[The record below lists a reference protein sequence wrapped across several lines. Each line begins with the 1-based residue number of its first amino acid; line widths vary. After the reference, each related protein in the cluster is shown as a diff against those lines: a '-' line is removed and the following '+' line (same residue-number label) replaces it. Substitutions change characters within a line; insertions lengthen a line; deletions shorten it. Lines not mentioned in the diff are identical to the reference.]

1 VSRGSRRCSADATIA
16 TPLERGHQGALAG
29 IAAACQQREKR
40 KRGSEVRKSRQQLSH
55 RASHH
60 IAVRSPVVSGG
71 MHALPLAVSTDLED
85 VLQLGPLL
93 LLALLYARRVRT
105 LAGRSSIGSGHPV
118 PGWRQAC
125 FYGGLVTIAASLTS
139 LGGASQDLLYMHMVE
154 HLLVGD
160 IAALLIVLGL
170 TGPLIAPI
178 LKIKLFDRL
187 RVLSHPAIAFPL
199 WAIDLYVWHIPTLYQ
214 AALRHGGV
222 HALEHAMFLAFGV
235 NMWMCLVGPL
245 PTPGWFGNL
254 GRLFY
259 IVAVRLAGTVLGNI
273 FLWSGTVFYP
283 FYSHGDAVH
292 HISPLADQNI
302 AGAIMMVEESFLT
315 LGLFCWLF
323 LRAAREGEERQNLLD
338 YAQLHGLELSDE
350 RAARAVAAG
359 RGAELKRR
367 LEGRAEAIE
376 PVERA

>member
-1 VSRGSRRCSADATIA
+1 
-16 TPLERGHQGALAG
+16 
-29 IAAACQQREKR
+29 
-40 KRGSEVRKSRQQLSH
+40 
-55 RASHH
+55 
-60 IAVRSPVVSGG
+60 
-71 MHALPLAVSTDLED
+71 MHALQLAVSTDIEAA
-85 VLQLGPLL
+85 LQLGPLAL
-93 LLALLYARRVRT
+93 VGLLYARRVRT
-105 LAGRSSIGSGHPV
+105 LATTRNPV

-125 FYGGLVTIAASLTS
+125 FYAGFVTIAAALTS
-139 LGGASQDLLYMHMVE
+139 LGSASQDLLYMHMIE
-154 HLLVGD
+154 HLLLGD

-170 TGPLIAPI
+170 TGPVIAPI

-199 WAIDLYVWHIPTLYQ
+199 WAADLYIWHAPALYQ
-214 AALRHGGV
+214 AALRHSGV
-222 HALEHAMFLAFGV
+222 HALEHAMFLAFGI

-245 PTPGWFGNL
+245 PTPSWFGNL
-254 GRLFY
+254 GRLGY
-259 IVAVRLAGTVLGNI
+259 IVIVRLAGTVLGNI

-283 FYSHGDAVH
+283 FYSRGDAIH

-338 YAQLHGLELSDE
+338 YAQSQGLELSDE

-359 RGAELKRR
+359 RGAELRRR
-367 LEGRAEAIE
+367 LEARTGT
-376 PVERA
+376 VERT

>member
-1 VSRGSRRCSADATIA
+1 
-16 TPLERGHQGALAG
+16 
-29 IAAACQQREKR
+29 
-40 KRGSEVRKSRQQLSH
+40 
-55 RASHH
+55 
-60 IAVRSPVVSGG
+60 
-71 MHALPLAVSTDLED
+71 MHALPLAVSTDLEAA
-85 VLQLGPLL
+85 LQLGPLAV
-93 LLALLYARRVRT
+93 LALLYARRVQA
-105 LAGRSSIGSGHPV
+105 LAGSKHPV

-125 FYGGLVTIAASLTS
+125 FYAGFVVIAAALTALDS
-139 LGGASQDLLYMHMVE
+139 ASQELLYMHMVE

-178 LKIKLFDRL
+178 LRIKLFNRL
-187 RVLSHPAIAFPL
+187 RALSHPAIAFPL
-199 WAIDLYVWHIPTLYQ
+199 WTIDLYVWHIPVLYQ
-214 AALRHGGV
+214 AALRHTGV
-222 HALEHAMFLAFGV
+222 HALEHAMFLGFGI

-283 FYSHGDAVH
+283 FYSRGDAVH

-323 LRAAREGEERQNLLD
+323 LRAARESEERQNLLD
-338 YAQLHGLELSDE
+338 YAQSQGLELSE
-350 RAARAVAAG
+350 ARAARAVAAG
-359 RGAELKRR
+359 RGPELRRR
-367 LEGRAEAIE
+367 LEGRAGTA
-376 PVERA
+376 ERT

>member
-1 VSRGSRRCSADATIA
+1 
-16 TPLERGHQGALAG
+16 
-29 IAAACQQREKR
+29 
-40 KRGSEVRKSRQQLSH
+40 
-55 RASHH
+55 
-60 IAVRSPVVSGG
+60 
-71 MHALPLAVSTDLED
+71 MHALQLAVSTDIEAA
-85 VLQLGPLL
+85 LQLGPLAL
-93 LLALLYARRVRT
+93 VGLLYARRVRT
-105 LAGRSSIGSGHPV
+105 LASTRHPV

-125 FYGGLVTIAASLTS
+125 FYAGFVTIAAALTS
-139 LGGASQDLLYMHMVE
+139 LGSASQDLLYMHMIE
-154 HLLVGD
+154 HLLLGD

-187 RVLSHPAIAFPL
+187 RALSHPAIAFPL
-199 WAIDLYVWHIPTLYQ
+199 WAADLYVWHAPALYQ
-214 AALRHGGV
+214 AALRHSGV
-222 HALEHAMFLAFGV
+222 HALEHAMFLAFGI

-245 PTPGWFGNL
+245 PTPSWFGNL
-254 GRLFY
+254 GRLGY
-259 IVAVRLAGTVLGNI
+259 IVIVRLAGTVLGNI

-283 FYSHGDAVH
+283 FYSRGDAIH

-338 YAQLHGLELSDE
+338 YAQSQGLELSDE

-359 RGAELKRR
+359 RGAELRRR
-367 LEGRAEAIE
+367 LEARTGTAE
-376 PVERA
+376 RT